1 MFALTILI
9 LVFLESWEESH
20 TGRSV
25 LKACLVAQL
34 DIFIS
39 SSICA
44 SQVYELDHIFKGL
57 VLDHDRLVGF
67 GVKPHDLGLPNVNPE
82 AICLLWSCNLVV
94 LR

>member
-25 LKACLVAQL
+25 LKACLDAQL

-44 SQVYELDHIFKGL
+44 DVASQVYKLDHIFQGL
-57 VLDHDRLVGF
+57 HLDCDRLVGF
-67 GVKPHDLGLPNVNPE
+67 GLEPQDLGLPNIYPE
-82 AICLLWSCNLVV
+82 AYLFTVFM
-94 LR
+94 